1 VHADVPDLLARIALR
16 DAAAMDQLYRQVGG
30 RLLAIALRVLGDRQQ
45 AEDVLHEVMSALW
58 TQRTP
63 ALAAQ
68 PLSFA
73 WLQVV
78 TRNRAI
84 DLQRKRKPEEPLHW
98 QDAAGEER
106 EHDAASPHAGPAELL
121 HERQLDANLARCLQG
136 LQGEPRQ
143 ALLLAFLDGL
153 SHTQISARLQR
164 PLGTVKAWTR
174 RALLGLRACME
185 GR

>member
-1 VHADVPDLLARIALR
+1 MQADVSDLLARIALR
-16 DAAAMDQLYRQVGG
+16 DAAAMDRLYRQVGG
-30 RLLAIALRVLGDRQQ
+30 RLLAIALRVLGDRSQ
-45 AEDVLHEVMSALW
+45 AEDVLHEVMSGLW
-58 TQRTP
+58 AQRTP

-68 PLSFA
+68 PLTLA

-84 DLQRKRKPEEPLHW
+84 DLLRKRRPEEPLSW
-98 QDAAGEER
+98 RDSDGD
-106 EHDAASPHAGPAELL
+106 EHAHDTASPHAGPPELL

-136 LQGEPRQ
+136 LAGEPRR
-143 ALLLAFLDGL
+143 ALQLAFLDGL
-153 SHTQISARLQR
+153 SHTQISARMQR

-185 GR
+185 GA